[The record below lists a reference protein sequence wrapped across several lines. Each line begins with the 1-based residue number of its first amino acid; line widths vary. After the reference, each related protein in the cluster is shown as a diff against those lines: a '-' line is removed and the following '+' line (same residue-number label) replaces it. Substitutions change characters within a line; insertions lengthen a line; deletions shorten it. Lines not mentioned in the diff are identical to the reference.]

1 MTNLYQKSLGKKGEK
16 LAAGYLQSQGLQ
28 IIQYN
33 FHKRYSE
40 IDIIAKEADTLVFIE
55 VKTRIG
61 TKFGTA
67 EESITPWKKHQ
78 LIKSAYYYKLLHK
91 NLPDAIRIDVVAVE
105 LDSDEKLLN
114 IAWYKNITL

>member
-1 MTNLYQKSLGKKGEK
+1 MRNLYQKSLGKKGEK
-16 LAAGYLQSQGLQ
+16 LAAEYLKCHGLQ

-33 FHKRYSE
+33 FRKGNSE
-40 IDIIAKEADTLVFIE
+40 IDIVAREADTLVFIE

-78 LIKSAYYYKLLHK
+78 LIKSAYYYKLLH
-91 NLPDAIRIDVVAVE
+91 NGLPDALRIDVVAVA
-105 LDSDEKLLN
+105 LDLN
-114 IAWYKNITL
+114 ENPTSISWYKNITL